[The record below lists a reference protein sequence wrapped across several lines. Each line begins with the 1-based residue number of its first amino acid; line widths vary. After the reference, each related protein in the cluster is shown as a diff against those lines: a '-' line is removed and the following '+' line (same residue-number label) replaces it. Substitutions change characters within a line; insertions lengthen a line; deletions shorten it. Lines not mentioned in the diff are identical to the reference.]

1 MNRHHNLIAS
11 AFIGIAGVLWMQSAS
26 AVPAF
31 AAKHD
36 KKCSSCHTAW
46 PQLNAKGRAYKERG
60 YRTEEETKEG
70 TESAMEAESLR
81 SLVSAFLI
89 ARPYDKKDS
98 GKVKLR
104 SIQEVELFVTGAID
118 DNFSGFF
125 AIEAEDENDFIAEVS
140 TAKLAYRH
148 SNAINIQMSWAQ
160 VFESDPYSFLRNS
173 MRLTRGRPSII
184 DQRFNSSQDRLRDV
198 RQNFTLTGRI
208 AGSLF
213 YSASYTGASRNAE
226 GEDASGIALRAAY
239 DITPDIMIGV
249 FHWSGEDNGVNTG
262 APATSRPPIDY
273 SRTGFDFQVDMA
285 STRISGGY
293 VQATDDNYQAGNVVG
308 ENDNIAMSVQA
319 YHTFRTKSGKP
330 GWVPLI
336 RYDSYEINDGRDQ
349 FDELTLN
356 VGYYIQENTK
366 GFIEYWDQI
375 NTPNGT
381 TGDSRLTVQLQVG
394 F

>member
-1 MNRHHNLIAS
+1 MKFHHNIIAS

-46 PQLNAKGRAYKERG
+46 PQLNAKGRAFKERG
-60 YRTEEETKEG
+60 YRVEAEIKEG

-98 GKVKLR
+98 GDVKLR
-104 SIQEVELFVTGAID
+104 AIQEVELFVTGAID

-125 AIEAEDENDFIAEVS
+125 AIEAEDENDFNAEVS
-140 TAKLAYRH
+140 TAKLAYRY
-148 SNAINIQMSWAQ
+148 SDAINVQMSWAQ

-184 DQRFNSSQDRLRDV
+184 DQRFNSQDRLRDT
-198 RQNFTLTGRI
+198 RQNFTLTGRVI
-208 AGSLF
+208 ERLF
-213 YSASYTGASRNAE
+213 YSVSYTGAPKNAE
-226 GEDASGIALRAAY
+226 GEDASGIALRAAF
-239 DITPDIMIGV
+239 DITPDIMIGA
-249 FHWSGEDNGVNTG
+249 FHWSGEDNGVTG
-262 APATSRPPIDY
+262 TANDRLPIDY
-273 SRTGFDFQVDMA
+273 SRTGFDFQVDLA

-293 VQATDDNYQAGNVVG
+293 VQATDDNYQAGSVVG
-308 ENDNIAMSVQA
+308 ENDNVAMSVQA

-336 RYDSYEINDGRDQ
+336 RYDSYEKNDGQDQ
-349 FDELTLN
+349 YDELTLN
-356 VGYYIQENTK
+356 LGYYIQENAK

-375 NTPNGT
+375 DTPDGIK
-381 TGDSRLTVQLQVG
+381 GDSRLTLQLQVG